1 MSAVFCKKTRFF
13 DGIFRKNTIFVAEKE
28 DVYDTDNI
36 NHKQDHDF
44 HDNNLLSQTVLDVL
58 QQILAGFEAD
68 AEADGGFWDGHLR
81 TLFWGEETEDG
92 RGGMDGQRLAV
103 EEVRSATNNLQPVD
117 ELPRC
122 FFRFEVDSEDGT
134 R

>member
-1 MSAVFCKKTRFF
+1 MIVVFCKKSRFS
-13 DGIFRKNTIFVAEKE
+13 DCSFRKNTIFVAEKE

-36 NHKQDHDF
+36 NHIQDHDF

-117 ELPRC
+117 ELPRS
-122 FFRFEVDSEDGT
+122 FFRFEVDGKDST